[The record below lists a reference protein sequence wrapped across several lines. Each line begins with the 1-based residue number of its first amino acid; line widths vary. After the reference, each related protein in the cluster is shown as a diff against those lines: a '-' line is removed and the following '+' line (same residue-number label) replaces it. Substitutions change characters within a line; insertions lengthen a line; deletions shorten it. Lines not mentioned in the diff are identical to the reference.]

1 MDTLQCWS
9 DVLLDAVCALNQ
21 CQYMVL
27 FLFIVRIHTSR
38 NQGVEMGVTFF
49 AITPSDLLIKFLL
62 SIPVTI
68 GFAGLEAL
76 VS

>member
-1 MDTLQCWS
+1 
-9 DVLLDAVCALNQ
+9 
-21 CQYMVL
+21 MVL

-38 NQGVEMGVTFF
+38 NQGVEMEVALF

-62 SIPVTI
+62 SVPVTI